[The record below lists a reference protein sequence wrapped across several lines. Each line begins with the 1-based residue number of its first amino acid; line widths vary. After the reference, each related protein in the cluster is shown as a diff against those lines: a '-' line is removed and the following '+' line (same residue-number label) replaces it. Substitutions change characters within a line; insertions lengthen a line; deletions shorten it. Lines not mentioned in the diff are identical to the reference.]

1 MQCNNT
7 SNDDV
12 IQAGN
17 HLMLT
22 MVLGV
27 SSAVFLQTLVII
39 CAMSED
45 CGHLIIIN

>member
-17 HLMLT
+17 LMLT
-22 MVLGV
+22 MVLGA